1 MIEIICMCI
10 YDSTHLLSVL
20 QGYPEGSHYS
30 EHEGLS
36 SPFISSGVA
45 GKVALI
51 FLKKNHNFNV
61 LTTIT

>member
-1 MIEIICMCI
+1 MHMHVHMI
-10 YDSTHLLSVL
+10 SSFFFLHFPTHLLSVP

-45 GKVALI
+45 GKVVLI
-51 FLKKNHNFNV
+51 FFQIIILM
-61 LTTIT
+61 L